1 MADLDHEYC
10 VRYYDS
16 FIDDGKLNIV
26 MEYCDRC
33 VHGGCGVGA
42 RALGGAHL
50 RSPANETSGAM

>member
-42 RALGGAHL
+42 GGGA
-50 RSPANETSGAM
+50 AAGGAGGGGGAS